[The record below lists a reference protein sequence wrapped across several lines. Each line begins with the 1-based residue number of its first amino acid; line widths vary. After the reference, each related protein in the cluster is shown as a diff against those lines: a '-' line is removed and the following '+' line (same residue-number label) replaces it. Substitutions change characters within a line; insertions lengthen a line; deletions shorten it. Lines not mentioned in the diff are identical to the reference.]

1 MFLLL
6 VHKCEPGI
14 IVKSSSMAEK
24 NVCKLCLIF
33 NIHKTQSFDAPLP
46 LAFGLLEE

>member
-1 MFLLL
+1 
-6 VHKCEPGI
+6 
-14 IVKSSSMAEK
+14 MAEK

-46 LAFGLLEE
+46 LAFGLLEEWYSGLNALASDFQINTAA